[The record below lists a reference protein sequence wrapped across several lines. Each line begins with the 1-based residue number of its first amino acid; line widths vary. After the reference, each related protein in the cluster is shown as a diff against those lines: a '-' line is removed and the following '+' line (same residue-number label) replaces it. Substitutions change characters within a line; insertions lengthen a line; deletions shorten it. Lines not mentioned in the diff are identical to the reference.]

1 MDNDSNYWARRRVSN
16 HLSRRHF
23 MGAAG
28 LAAAGAAA
36 FATVG
41 CGDDNS
47 TNTKTPGGSK
57 TAAGSA
63 TSGASATASETPV
76 PGGTYTD
83 AFTGPFAGV
92 DPHNSVYGGARVVPE
107 LYNYLVR
114 DYLALFP
121 QRGVI
126 QDLAE
131 SQELQSDNVT
141 WVFKIR
147 PGVKIAANDKG
158 IAVRDMDS
166 SDVLA
171 SWNRIASPQS
181 GSNGYAFTNRWV
193 AKMDAPDASTFRM
206 VMKQPYAWTMTNV
219 GSNLIGATV
228 PKEWL
233 ESADLK
239 KTAVGSGAF
248 TLSELVESD
257 HAKMD
262 KNPAYYKA
270 GKGIP
275 YLDHYIIRSFA
286 DQATYRTAF
295 TVGQLDVY
303 DATDKQEAENLA
315 NADKS
320 IHYDVTKS
328 VGYNSFWMRV
338 DTPPWNDDR
347 VRNAVNMAINR
358 DQFIQIIGQ
367 GKGEP
372 IGPLTY
378 AFDKYALTGDELKKA
393 QPFNVAD
400 AKKAFRAAGVTEFSF
415 SHPTSSNV
423 ADYVNIFVKNM
434 QDAGVT
440 AKPQPLDAGTWVAQY
455 YTSKLTA
462 SLSLNQSYTDPDFA
476 LRWFTTGGITGNGHY
491 ATGYY
496 LPEIDKACQDAANT
510 LDENERIQKYKDAQ
524 KLILSKSPAFLNF
537 YGNYSNTLVYKYVH
551 NYPFGLS
558 TLRYP
563 YTEDIWTTKK

>member
-1 MDNDSNYWARRRVSN
+1 MESNYWERRRIVN
-16 HLSRRHF
+16 RLSRRGF
-23 MGAAG
+23 IGAAGTAAAGAAG
-28 LAAAGAAA
+28 LAM
-36 FATVG
+36 VG
-41 CGDDNS
+41 CGGGNS
-47 TNTKTPGGSK
+47 NSKTPAGGS
-57 TAAGSA
+57 TAPAGSA
-63 TSGASATASETPV
+63 TAGASASPSETPV
-76 PGGTYTD
+76 AGGTYTD

-114 DYLALFP
+114 DYLAIFP
-121 QRGVI
+121 QRGI
-126 QDLAE
+126 LQDLAE
-131 SQELQSDNVT
+131 SQQLQSDNVT
-141 WVFKIR
+141 MVFKIR
-147 PGVKIAANDKG
+147 PGVKIAANTKG

-171 SWNRIASPQS
+171 SWNRIGDPKS
-181 GSNGYAFTNRWV
+181 GSNGYAFVNKWV
-193 AKMDAPDASTFRM
+193 AKMDAPDPSTFRM
-206 VMKQPYAWTMTNV
+206 VMKEPYAWTLNNV
-219 GSNLIGATV
+219 GSNLIGAIV

-233 ESADLK
+233 ESPDLK
-239 KTAVGSGAF
+239 KTAVGAGAF
-248 TLSELVESD
+248 TLSELVEGD

-262 KNPAYYKA
+262 KNPTYYRSA
-270 GKGIP
+270 QGIP

-303 DATDKQEAENLA
+303 DATNKQEAENLA

-328 VGYNSFWMRV
+328 LGYNSFWMRV
-338 DTPPWNDDR
+338 DTPPWTDER

-358 DQFIQIIGQ
+358 DQYVQIIGQ
-367 GKGEP
+367 GQGSP

-378 AFDKYALTGDELKKA
+378 AFEKYALSADELKAA
-393 QPFNVAD
+393 QPFNPAD
-400 AKKAFRAAGVTEFSF
+400 AKKAFEAAGVTEFGF

-476 LRWFTTGGITGNGHY
+476 LRWYTTGGITGNGNY

-496 LPEIDKACQDAANT
+496 LPEIDKAAHDAANT
-510 LDENERIQKYKDAQ
+510 LDENQRITKYKDLQ

-537 YGNYSNTLVYKYVH
+537 FGVYSNTLVYKYVH

-563 YTEDIWTTKK
+563 YTEDIWTTKKS